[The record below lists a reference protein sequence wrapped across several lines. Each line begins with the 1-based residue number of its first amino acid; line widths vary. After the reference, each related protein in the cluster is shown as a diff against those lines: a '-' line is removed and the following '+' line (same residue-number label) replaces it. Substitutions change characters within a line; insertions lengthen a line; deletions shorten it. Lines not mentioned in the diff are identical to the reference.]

1 MMKRVAENIEKE
13 LKGECDGVES
23 NRERHLHTK
32 RKREREREA

>member
-1 MMKRVAENIEKE
+1 MKRVAENIEKE